1 MKFDEFQS
9 ITERFAQTP
18 IPGEDAH
25 AQVFPDIAKFRKEAL
40 RKNPTP
46 RLSAVGAIFLPV
58 HSETHLL
65 LIERQSYDGVH
76 SGQIGFPGG
85 KIEKEDND
93 LEETARRETE
103 EEVGV
108 NRDTLQRLGHLSE
121 VYIPPSGFLVKPYI
135 FQLTEMPQLVPD
147 PREVRSIL
155 TLPISR
161 LLMPEVFEEGIVSA
175 GNGTKIKTKYIMHED
190 KKIWGATAMML
201 SELKVLLHQI
211 THAK

>member
-65 LIERQSYDGVH
+65 LIERQSYDGV
-76 SGQIGFPGG
+76 IVDKLVFPVG
-85 KIEKEDND
+85 KLK
-93 LEETARRETE
+93 RR
-103 EEVGV
+103 
-108 NRDTLQRLGHLSE
+108 
-121 VYIPPSGFLVKPYI
+121 
-135 FQLTEMPQLVPD
+135 
-147 PREVRSIL
+147 
-155 TLPISR
+155 
-161 LLMPEVFEEGIVSA
+161 
-175 GNGTKIKTKYIMHED
+175 
-190 KKIWGATAMML
+190 
-201 SELKVLLHQI
+201 I
-211 THAK
+211 TI

>member
-1 MKFDEFQS
+1 MKFEEFQKL
-9 ITERFAQTP
+9 TDRFANTP

-25 AQVFPDIAKFRKEAL
+25 AQVFPGITQFRKEAL
-40 RKNPTP
+40 RKNPNP

-58 HSETHLL
+58 QMETHLL

-85 KIEKEDND
+85 KVEDFDGD
-93 LEETARRETE
+93 LEDTARRETE

-108 NRDTLQRLGHLSE
+108 KRASLQRLGQLTE

-135 FQLTEMPQLVPD
+135 FKLDKMPELIPD

-155 TLPISR
+155 TLPLSKLMIPNVFDEGLVSTGSGAQIKAKY
-161 LLMPEVFEEGIVSA
+161 LL
-175 GNGTKIKTKYIMHED
+175 HED

-201 SELKVLLHQI
+201 SELRVLLHQI
-211 THAK
+211 THS

>member
-1 MKFDEFQS
+1 MQS
-9 ITERFAQTP
+9 GQY
-18 IPGEDAH
+18 
-25 AQVFPDIAKFRKEAL
+25 
-40 RKNPTP
+40 
-46 RLSAVGAIFLPV
+46 FLPV

-76 SGQIGFPGG
+76 SGQNWVFPGG

-135 FQLTEMPQLVPD
+135 FKLTEMPQLVPD

-161 LLMPEVFEEGIVSA
+161 LLMPEVFEEGIVS
-175 GNGTKIKTKYIMHED
+175 GRKRNED
-190 KKIWGATAMML
+190 QKQNILCMRIRKFGG
-201 SELKVLLHQI
+201 QQP
-211 THAK
+211 